1 MRRTIVALFAF
12 ALYAMGLQA
21 QKPQEIL
28 DKAATAFGKAGGVS
42 FSFLLTN
49 TNTKTKAAN
58 FSQKGEAQVQGNK
71 FRIVTDAGTTWFDGK
86 TQWTYIK
93 EQNEVNVSSP
103 DGEELAAISPVSLL
117 NSYKAGFRL
126 KGKGNKKQGSQTL
139 HCVEMTP
146 QQKNSQV
153 SRYEVNVDAATAQV
167 ASITIYSK
175 DGNVTA
181 IKLTNYRPKQSFADK
196 TFIFDKKAYPKAE
209 VIDLR

>member
-1 MRRTIVALFAF
+1 MRRTIATLFAF
-12 ALYAMGLQA
+12 ALYAMSLQA

-93 EQNEVNVSSP
+93 EQNEINVR
-103 DGEELAAISPVSLL
+103 
-117 NSYKAGFRL
+117 NNGFPF
-126 KGKGNKKQGSQTL
+126 GGNAKRIGTKQI
-139 HCVEMTP
+139 
-146 QQKNSQV
+146 QV
-153 SRYEVNVDAATAQV
+153 PCANE
-167 ASITIYSK
+167 
-175 DGNVTA
+175 
-181 IKLTNYRPKQSFADK
+181 
-196 TFIFDKKAYPKAE
+196 
-209 VIDLR
+209 